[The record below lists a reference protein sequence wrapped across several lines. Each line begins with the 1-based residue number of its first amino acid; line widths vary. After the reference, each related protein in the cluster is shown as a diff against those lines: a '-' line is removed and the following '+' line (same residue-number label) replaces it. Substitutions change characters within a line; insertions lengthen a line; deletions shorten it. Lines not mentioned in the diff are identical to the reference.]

1 MRNISLFFKYM
12 CVSESEGTFIPSQL
26 KLFVVPKQILK
37 NIQSQK
43 YLYGWM
49 CIFTYLSENNLTS
62 TVNVMKHFQ

>member
-1 MRNISLFFKYM
+1 MRNISLYFEYM

-49 CIFTYLSENNLTS
+49 CTFTYSSENNLTS
-62 TVNVMKHFQ
+62 IVNVMKYFQ